1 MEVVMAGWSAK
12 LLIGAVGAI
21 GWMWV
26 AVADGWLGCT
36 VVVGGSEAVGGT
48 LCWRHLVL
56 LVEMEDWMFWSGTVG
71 AMGGTVEWGHGADC
85 DGDGRW
91 ELAMDVLWGA
101 VGAWW

>member
-1 MEVVMAGWSAK
+1 MRGRGQCWGV
-12 LLIGAVGAI
+12 LIGDGDGWLVGGVAEWRC
-21 GWMWV
+21 GGYWMD
-26 AVADGWLGCT
+26 VADGWLGCA

-71 AMGGTVEWGHGADC
+71 TVEWGHRADC

-91 ELAMDVLWGA
+91 ELVMDVL
-101 VGAWW
+101 

>member
-1 MEVVMAGWSAK
+1 MAGWSAK

-85 DGDGRW
+85 DGDGRG
-91 ELAMDVLWGA
+91 ELVMDVLWGA

>member
-1 MEVVMAGWSAK
+1 MAGWSAK

-26 AVADGWLGCT
+26 AVADGWLGCA
-36 VVVGGSEAVGGT
+36 VVVGGSEAAGGT
-48 LCWRHLVL
+48 VCWGHLVL

-71 AMGGTVEWGHGADC
+71 AMGGAVGWGHRADC

-91 ELAMDVLWGA
+91 ELMLDLL
-101 VGAWW
+101 

>member
-1 MEVVMAGWSAK
+1 MVGWSAE
-12 LLIGAVGAI
+12 LLSGAVGAI

-26 AVADGWLGCT
+26 SVADRWLGCA
-36 VVVGGSEAVGGT
+36 VVIVGGAERAVGGT

-71 AMGGTVEWGHGADC
+71 AMGGTVEWRHGAGC
-85 DGDGRW
+85 DGGGRW